1 MLRLSVLPMPRNI
14 GVERCEMA
22 HKPCER
28 KHMSGAIATRD
39 ELFQRVREVVGLG
52 DGNRKAAIAWAAKV
66 LDLPFDRVR
75 RLYYGQA
82 RRIEA
87 HEADQIR
94 AYVEQASALIQSR
107 AEFEA
112 LREAFIRNRPSLARL
127 VPPALP
133 RTQAIEEAEQAVAV
147 APLDRGRA

>member
-1 MLRLSVLPMPRNI
+1 MV
-14 GVERCEMA
+14 
-22 HKPCER
+22 HKSCGP
-28 KHMSGAIATRD
+28 KHMSGATAVRH
-39 ELFQRVREVVGLG
+39 EMQERVREIAALA

-66 LDLPFDRVR
+66 LNLPFDRVR

-107 AEFEA
+107 ADFEA
-112 LREAFIRNRPSLARL
+112 QRAAFIRNRPALARL
-127 VPPALP
+127 VPPALA
-133 RTQAIEEAEQAVAV
+133 RTQALEEAEQAVA
-147 APLDRGRA
+147 ADKTRRPG